1 MKKALFIIF
10 FSFLILMPATSVL
23 AQAPTNIPCT
33 GDLCLQNPLGNINTP
48 AELIGRILNAGF
60 GIVGSLALV
69 MFVYGG
75 ITWMTSSGNP
85 EKVKKGRDVLIWAA
99 IGLFIVFSAYALVR
113 VVLSVIAA

>member
-1 MKKALFIIF
+1 MKNILRIVFSSAFILLPF
-10 FSFLILMPATSVL
+10 VAAL
-23 AQAPTNIPCT
+23 AQQPAQTPCT
-33 GDLCLQNPLGNINTP
+33 GNLCLQNPLGSINTP
-48 AELIGRILNAGF
+48 AELIGRVLNASF